1 MGLPTLFQ
9 QCQPG
14 CGAPHFSQGFKM
26 QIPNHL
32 VRDMKR
38 ERNFEKNVRNKE
50 REALCKAV
58 ANSLVQQALARKQM
72 DELKAALPG
81 VRVIY

>member
-1 MGLPTLFQ
+1 
-9 QCQPG
+9 
-14 CGAPHFSQGFKM
+14 M

-58 ANSLVQQALARKQM
+58 ANSLVQQALAAKQ
-72 DELKAALPG
+72 LNQLAAALK
-81 VRVIY
+81 RMK

>member
-1 MGLPTLFQ
+1 
-9 QCQPG
+9 
-14 CGAPHFSQGFKM
+14 M

-72 DELKAALPG
+72 DELTAALKG
-81 VRVIY
+81 LK

>member
-1 MGLPTLFQ
+1 
-9 QCQPG
+9 
-14 CGAPHFSQGFKM
+14 M

-50 REALCKAV
+50 REALYKAV

-72 DELKAALPG
+72 DKLKAALKG
-81 VRVIY
+81 LK

>member
-1 MGLPTLFQ
+1 
-9 QCQPG
+9 
-14 CGAPHFSQGFKM
+14 M

-58 ANSLVQQALARKQM
+58 ANSAVQQALAAKQ
-72 DELKAALPG
+72 LNQLAAALKG
-81 VRVIY
+81 MK